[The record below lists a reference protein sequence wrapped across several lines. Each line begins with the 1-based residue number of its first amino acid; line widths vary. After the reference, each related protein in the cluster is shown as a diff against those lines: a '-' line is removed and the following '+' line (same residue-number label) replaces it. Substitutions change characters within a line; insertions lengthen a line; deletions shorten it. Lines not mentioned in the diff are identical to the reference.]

1 MNLLS
6 EFEATPQKG
15 TVGSH
20 MRKNKQQ
27 IEMIHINDIRPN
39 KLNFFHINEEDVKSL
54 ADELEKNGVNN
65 GRVYYQEG
73 EDGKHYT
80 LIGGETRYHALNL
93 LFQEGKHDGMF
104 PMYVIEQTPEDE
116 ISELELIMSDNHQR
130 NFSEEDKRII
140 IQNYEKI
147 YKYHKLKDKELD
159 KAIKNAEN
167 PMQVTILE
175 EQRRIPKGMEKRD
188 WIAQKTGF
196 TNRNGTP
203 LTGRQIQTYLTGEF
217 SGKAQET
224 KPKEKVVSQEELE
237 QKEVLGTLKKY
248 LVEITDAKISI
259 TPTKL
264 SIGYANLYDLNRI
277 LQTLKTD
284 NELDHITKT
293 YLKTKRG

>member
-1 MNLLS
+1 MSLLS

-39 KLNFFHINEEDVKSL
+39 KINFFHINEEDVKSL

-147 YKYHKLKDKELD
+147 YKYHKLKDK
-159 KAIKNAEN
+159 
-167 PMQVTILE
+167 
-175 EQRRIPKGMEKRD
+175 
-188 WIAQKTGF
+188 
-196 TNRNGTP
+196 
-203 LTGRQIQTYLTGEF
+203 
-217 SGKAQET
+217 
-224 KPKEKVVSQEELE
+224 
-237 QKEVLGTLKKY
+237 
-248 LVEITDAKISI
+248 
-259 TPTKL
+259 
-264 SIGYANLYDLNRI
+264 
-277 LQTLKTD
+277 
-284 NELDHITKT
+284 
-293 YLKTKRG
+293 

>member
-1 MNLLS
+1 MSLLS

-20 MRKNKQQ
+20 MGKNKQQ

-167 PMQVTILE
+167 PMQVTVLE

-224 KPKEKVVSQEELE
+224 KQKEKVVSQEELE